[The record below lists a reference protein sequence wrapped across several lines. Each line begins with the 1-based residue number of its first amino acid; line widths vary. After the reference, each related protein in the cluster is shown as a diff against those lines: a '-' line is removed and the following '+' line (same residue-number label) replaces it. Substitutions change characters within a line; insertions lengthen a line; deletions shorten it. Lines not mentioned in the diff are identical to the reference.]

1 MIRRLGE
8 GGGSQ
13 RRTFKTWRCCHTR
26 CEMTRRL
33 GEWGEGRRGGLS
45 RPGDV
50 AIQGVR

>member
-8 GGGSQ
+8 GGG
-13 RRTFKTWRCCHTR
+13 
-26 CEMTRRL
+26 
-33 GEWGEGRRGGLS
+33 GEGRRGGLS